1 MREKSCFEKGNF
13 YCNLLVKESK
23 KKRNKLQKLEDALEE
38 TECARETGWMGET
51 GETVDCIVFN
61 RSKSSKFGDLVRWVD
76 ASKRLDI
83 SANHFGFS
91 TNSYKD

>member
-51 GETVDCIVFN
+51 GETVDCIVQRVPN
-61 RSKSSKFGDLVRWVD
+61 LVIW
-76 ASKRLDI
+76 
-83 SANHFGFS
+83 
-91 TNSYKD
+91 

>member
-23 KKRNKLQKLEDALEE
+23 KKRNKLQKLGDTPEE
-38 TECARETGWMGET
+38 TECARET
-51 GETVDCIVFN
+51 GETVDCIVFT
-61 RSKSSKFGDLVRWVD
+61 RSKRSKFSDLVRWVD